1 MFVVYYEKEILAAKK
16 LNLHMCLL
24 FLENPF
30 LPLTYLT

>member
-1 MFVVYYEKEILAAKK
+1 MFDLYYEKENLAAKK
-16 LNLHMCLL
+16 LNLHIFLL